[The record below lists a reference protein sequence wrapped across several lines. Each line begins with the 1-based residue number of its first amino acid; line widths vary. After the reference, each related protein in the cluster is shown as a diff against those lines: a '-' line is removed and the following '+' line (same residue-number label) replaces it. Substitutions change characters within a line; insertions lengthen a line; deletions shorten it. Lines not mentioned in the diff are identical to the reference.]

1 MQDAQLISLVD
12 RHRGAIL
19 STQDFL
25 WAHPQTGY
33 REWEADRYMAAHFEA
48 LGYRLTRAGDI
59 PGFYADVDTGHPGPR
74 VALLAELD
82 SLICRNHPDANP
94 ETGAVHACGH
104 SAQCAAMAGLAAAL
118 REPGALDGLCGS
130 IRLMVVPAEELIEI
144 GYREALRKRG
154 VIRYLGGKVE
164 FLARGFFDGVDM
176 AMMIHN
182 SAHSE
187 GPAMLVGE
195 GCNGCVTKQMTF
207 TGVAAHAGGSPHEGI
222 NALYAATAALSA
234 ANALRETFRDEDHIR
249 FHPIITK
256 GGQAVNAIPDTV
268 VVESYVRG
276 ATMEAI
282 RAANER
288 VNRAMAGCAAA
299 FGASVHLQD
308 RPGYSPLL
316 NDRTLARTA
325 CEAAE
330 AVLGA
335 CEAAYDGTWDT
346 GCTDMGDLSCVMPV
360 VHPYIKGSQGLG
372 HGDNYRIAD
381 PEMACVVPAKILLL
395 TAHRLLANGAARAK
409 AVLESFRPRYAS
421 REAFLSAIDALYL
434 DREAVRVQEDG
445 TVLLDYK

>member
-1 MQDAQLISLVD
+1 MEDKQLLSLVD
-12 RHRGAIL
+12 RHRDVIMK
-19 STQDFL
+19 TQDYI
-25 WAHPQTGY
+25 WTHPQTGY
-33 REWEADRYMAAHFEA
+33 REWEADRLMAAHFEA

-59 PGFYADVDTGHPGPR
+59 PGFYADVDTGVPGPK

-82 SLICRNHPDANP
+82 SLVCQNHPDADP
-94 ETGAVHACGH
+94 QTGAVHACGH

-118 REPGALDGLCGS
+118 KEPGALDGLCGA

-144 GYREALRKRG
+144 GYRETLRSQS

-164 FLARGFFDGVDM
+164 FLARGYFDGVDM

-182 SAHSE
+182 SAHAE
-187 GPAMLVGE
+187 GPSMLVSD
-195 GCNGCVTKQMTF
+195 GCNGCVTKQLTF
-207 TGVAAHAGGSPHEGI
+207 KGVAAHAGGAPHDGV
-222 NALYAATAALSA
+222 NALYAATLALGA
-234 ANALRETFRDEDHIR
+234 ANALRETFKDEDHIR

-282 RAANER
+282 RAANVR

-299 FGASVHLQD
+299 MGADVRLSD
-308 RPGYSPLL
+308 RPGYSPLI
-316 NDRTLARTA
+316 NDRTLMRTA

-330 AVLGA
+330 AVLGPG
-335 CEAAYDGTWDT
+335 EATCDGSWDT

-360 VHPYIKGSQGLG
+360 VHPYIKGSAGLG

-395 TAHRLLANGAARAK
+395 TAHRLLANGGARAK
-409 AVLESFRPRYAS
+409 AVLEGFKPRYES
-421 REAFLSAIDALYL
+421 KEAFLEAIDAMYL
-434 DREAVRVQEDG
+434 DTDAVRPQADG
-445 TVLLDYK
+445 TVVLSYK